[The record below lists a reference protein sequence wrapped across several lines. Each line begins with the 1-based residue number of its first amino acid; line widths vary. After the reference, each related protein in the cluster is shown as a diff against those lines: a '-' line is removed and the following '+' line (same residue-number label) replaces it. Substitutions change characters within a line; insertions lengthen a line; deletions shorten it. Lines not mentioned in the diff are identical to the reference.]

1 MKRMENSNIYR
12 SHGKHQISKAHPP
25 PSPLRVTEEYPSET
39 PPHPPPGR
47 LPEKVT
53 ESAYICRLNVKGGGP
68 FPCLKWAKVGYIIT
82 GLRKYFLW

>member
-12 SHGKHQISKAHPP
+12 SHGKHQISKAPP
-25 PSPLRVTEEYPSET
+25 PLRVTEEYPSET
-39 PPHPPPGR
+39 TPPRR

-68 FPCLKWAKVGYIIT
+68 FPCLKWAKVGYIYNYWT
-82 GLRKYFLW
+82 